1 MVMNLM
7 RNRRSIRVYRTEP
20 VPGEKVAK
28 ILEAGRL
35 APSGANRQ
43 PWVYIVVDDEAL
55 KGEIR
60 KRSEEADSL
69 FHKEAPD
76 WLKNWLKEEGITTT
90 KQFLTDAPFLV
101 VVAGNT
107 KAPYWLESTWISIAY
122 MILLAE
128 KEGVGTLT
136 YTPGNTE
143 PLNKLLNLPKDYEV
157 VAILPIGFPA
167 ETLPPEKRPRRPL
180 AQIAFHNRHGIN
192 LPQSFG
198 SNLHVRR

>member
-1 MVMNLM
+1 MIINLM
-7 RNRRSIRVYRTEP
+7 SGRRSIRAYKPEP
-20 VPGEKVAK
+20 VPIEKVVR

-43 PWVYIVVDDEAL
+43 PWVYIVVDDRAL
-55 KGEIR
+55 RREIR
-60 KRSEEADSL
+60 RRCEQADSV

-76 WLKNWLKEEGITTT
+76 WLKKWLREEGITTD
-90 KQFLTDAPFLV
+90 KRFLTDAPFLV

-128 KEGVGTLT
+128 EEGLGTLT
-136 YTPGNTE
+136 YTPGDTT
-143 PLNKLLNLPKDYEV
+143 PLNKLLALPTDYSV

-167 ETLPPEKRPRRPL
+167 EKAPTERRLRKPL
-180 AQIAFHNRHGIN
+180 KQIAFNNRYSVN
-192 LPQSFG
+192 L
-198 SNLHVRR
+198 L